1 MYVLVCGAVP
11 FDGHNLH
18 SLKARVLDGRF
29 RIPFYM
35 SQGVLHTVTS
45 HDTQEFCLF
54 PELDLYISYSVV
66 ACLLPWALIYLV
78 FYGCLSIA
86 LGSYLSHILW
96 LLVYC
101 PGLLFISY
109 SMVACLLPW
118 ALTSSECEQLIRRM
132 LVTNPAKRQSLSKV
146 LTHKWMVAEG
156 KGGQGVG
163 KESQRKNWSVACKS
177 TTRPPV
183 RCTGVSQC

>member
-1 MYVLVCGAVP
+1 MCGAVP

-54 PELDLYISYSVV
+54 PELDLYISYSIV
-66 ACLLPWALIYLV
+66 ACLLPWALIYLIV
-78 FYGCLSIA
+78 YGCLSVALGSYLSHRLWLLVYCPGLLFISYSMVACLLPWALIYLIFYGCLSIA

-109 SMVACLLPW
+109 SVAFVYCPGLLP
-118 ALTSSECEQLIRRM
+118 LQSVSSLY
-132 LVTNPAKRQSLSKV
+132 A
-146 LTHKWMVAEG
+146 
-156 KGGQGVG
+156 
-163 KESQRKNWSVACKS
+163 ACW
-177 TTRPPV
+177 
-183 RCTGVSQC
+183 

>member
-1 MYVLVCGAVP
+1 MLVCGAVP

-45 HDTQEFCLF
+45 HDTQEVCLF
-54 PELDLYISYSVV
+54 PELDLYISYSIV
-66 ACLLPWALIYLV
+66 ACLLPWALIYLISMVACQLPRALIYLV
-78 FYGCLSIA
+78 FYSCLSIA

-96 LLVYC
+96 LLVNC

-109 SMVACLLPW
+109 SIVAFVYCTGLLP
-118 ALTSSECEQLIRRM
+118 LQSVSSLY
-132 LVTNPAKRQSLSKV
+132 A
-146 LTHKWMVAEG
+146 
-156 KGGQGVG
+156 
-163 KESQRKNWSVACKS
+163 ACW
-177 TTRPPV
+177 
-183 RCTGVSQC
+183 